1 MRTRR
6 GAAAARAAPIVLT
19 AVVLAGCGGDDDAG
33 DQTVADLCASV
44 QAWSDI
50 SVEAVKE
57 FRLDS
62 PGLDPAGRRARY
74 DDAFTELAA
83 RRDEFIEHL
92 AELELA
98 EPVAARLDEAV
109 DVVGQTIADGAA
121 EAAALPDEA
130 YAVLAVRDG
139 TLVTGVEKAKAVVF
153 QALTE
158 LTEDPTTGVP
168 RGCGRRGALDL
179 SPPATYP

>member
-1 MRTRR
+1 VRTPR
-6 GAAAARAAPIVLT
+6 GAAAMARAAPIVLT
-19 AVVLAGCGGDDDAG
+19 AVVLAGCGDDDAG
-33 DQTVADLCASV
+33 DETVEDLCATV
-44 QAWSDI
+44 QAWSDV

-57 FRLDS
+57 FRLAS
-62 PGLDPAGRRARY
+62 PGLDPADRRARY
-74 DDAFTELAA
+74 DEAFSALAG
-83 RRDEFIEHL
+83 RREEFIEHL
-92 AELELA
+92 DELDLA

-153 QALTE
+153 QALSE
-158 LTEDPTTGVP
+158 LTEDDTTGIP